1 MSILLIYFITILLSN
16 IVGAISG
23 MGGGIIIKP
32 VFDFIGYHSL
42 SSIAFYS
49 SVAVFVMSISSTYK
63 QYQNGIHIDL
73 KKAAGISFGSLVGGV
88 LGDQLLSWALAAS
101 GSQEQVQVIQY
112 SMMLISLIIVLIYNQ
127 FFSFHLSFT
136 SFYIFLLVGIF
147 LGVFSTFLGIGG
159 GPINVACLIFFFG
172 IDIKAA
178 TVYSIITIFFSQ
190 LAKLVTIG
198 LTSGFGAFDLS
209 FLIVIIPA
217 ALAGG
222 YLGGIFSKKLSTKW
236 VARFYNIVVFLVIM
250 LNLYNLWITL
260 QTLY

>member
-1 MSILLIYFITILLSN
+1 
-16 IVGAISG
+16 
-23 MGGGIIIKP
+23 
-32 VFDFIGYHSL
+32 
-42 SSIAFYS
+42 
-49 SVAVFVMSISSTYK
+49 
-63 QYQNGIHIDL
+63 
-73 KKAAGISFGSLVGGV
+73 
-88 LGDQLLSWALAAS
+88 
-101 GSQEQVQVIQY
+101 
-112 SMMLISLIIVLIYNQ
+112 
-127 FFSFHLSFT
+127 
-136 SFYIFLLVGIF
+136 
-147 LGVFSTFLGIGG
+147 VFSTFLGIGG

-172 IDIKAA
+172 IEIKAA

-198 LTSGFGAFDLS
+198 LTSGFGTFDLS

-222 YLGGIFSKKLSTKW
+222 YLGGIFSKKLSTEW